1 MHLVAAGATALAIT
15 PFFRGVLSLREAAGT
30 VFCMALIGAVTG
42 FLVGLSQTPV
52 VAAIVPAVLSL
63 LSGLVL
69 IVVAREGESGARL
82 LTAAAAAALVLNL
95 LLGSLWGARV
105 REAPDAVGS
114 PTRNAEGV
122 ARMGLRP
129 TVRLRTRASEEASGT
144 ARPGSQS
151 ESSRARLLAAIRQHN
166 LSSRRKLSQQIV
178 YMPSLR
184 LRYRAQDLSV

>member
-1 MHLVAAGATALAIT
+1 L
-15 PFFRGVLSLREAAGT
+15 
-30 VFCMALIGAVTG
+30 AVTG

-114 PTRNAEGV
+114 PTRNAE
-122 ARMGLRP
+122 ALREW
-129 TVRLRTRASEEASGT
+129 VCDQRFDYELELRKKRQGQHVPDPNPNLLV
-144 ARPGSQS
+144 PGCSPPFGS
-151 ESSRARLLAAIRQHN
+151 TTYLPAGS
-166 LSSRRKLSQQIV
+166 
-178 YMPSLR
+178 
-184 LRYRAQDLSV
+184 